1 MQQILGHRALYNR
14 DPRLSISPHISPL
27 GGGRELLDPLAR
39 LGRGAPMDLLRGGA
53 LGRGPLGAGALGLRG
68 RAFNPYVG
76 NRGALGM
83 VLRSDSLALGLEH
96 GRHGLSIDHRLQ
108 PYDRYRGGV
117 WPHGA
122 NCDTLWRQRS
132 YHENQGHHAFGCGC
146 RSSCGQALNSSS
158 KGDFDFK
165 TKDVTIR
172 GKARA
177 IKASYLTDTGKF
189 EADLT
194 KYMEKK
200 SEEEIPDRIVDM
212 LISFINRDRYENN
225 SLVDEVKLNIL
236 ASNVGAKSAVDYS
249 LSRLKESGLN
259 EGSDNICKI
268 ISLIT
273 MSGKVD
279 GGLKKWLEKE
289 LKADDRWLYE
299 ELNRD
304 FKFLRLCEDL
314 PEAVVELQRMM
325 GDRTGGDD
333 YVAL

>member
-1 MQQILGHRALYNR
+1 VA
-14 DPRLSISPHISPL
+14 
-27 GGGRELLDPLAR
+27 
-39 LGRGAPMDLLRGGA
+39 
-53 LGRGPLGAGALGLRG
+53 
-68 RAFNPYVG
+68 
-76 NRGALGM
+76 
-83 VLRSDSLALGLEH
+83 
-96 GRHGLSIDHRLQ
+96 
-108 PYDRYRGGV
+108 
-117 WPHGA
+117 
-122 NCDTLWRQRS
+122 
-132 YHENQGHHAFGCGC
+132 
-146 RSSCGQALNSSS
+146 
-158 KGDFDFK
+158 
-165 TKDVTIR
+165 IR

-189 EADLT
+189 EADLS
-194 KYMEKK
+194 KYVEKK
-200 SEEEIPDRIVDM
+200 SEEEIPDQIVDM

-249 LSRLKESGLN
+249 LSRLKQSGLN
-259 EGSDNICKI
+259 EGSENICKI

-314 PEAVVELQRMM
+314 PEDVVELQRIM